1 MKPTVDKVLHM
12 AITFFVLVSLA
23 MLPMQSEGKEQTVPE
38 AKSLPTL
45 VSLGRGT
52 CIPCKMMKPTLEGLK
67 KEYAGI
73 LNVEIID
80 IRDQPDAV
88 KKYNVRGIPFQFVFN
103 ASGKELKRRY
113 GYADKEE
120 ILKLLNSVG
129 IDVQK
134 EKAQKKK

>member
-1 MKPTVDKVLHM
+1 MKPTAEKVLYPI
-12 AITFFVLVSLA
+12 ITLFLLLFFA
-23 MLPMQSEGKEQTVPE
+23 MIPILTEGKEQTIPE

-88 KKYNVRGIPFQFVFN
+88 RKYNVRGIPFQFVFD

>member
-1 MKPTVDKVLHM
+1 MKSITDKVLYVVI
-12 AITFFVLVSLA
+12 ALLFILSSL
-23 MLPMQSEGKEQTVPE
+23 MIPISTEGKEQTIPE

-67 KEYAGI
+67 NEYAGI

-80 IRDQPDAV
+80 VRDQPDAL
-88 KKYNVRGIPFQFVFN
+88 KKYNVRGIPFQFVFA

-120 ILKLLNSVG
+120 ILKLLKSVG
-129 IDVQK
+129 IELK
-134 EKAQKKK
+134 NPKASKTK

>member
-1 MKPTVDKVLHM
+1 MRPTVDKILYM
-12 AITFFVLVSLA
+12 AIAFFVLLSLA
-23 MLPMQSEGKEQTVPE
+23 MLPMQSEGKEQTIPE
-38 AKSLPTL
+38 PKSLPTL

-67 KEYAGI
+67 KEYTGI

-80 IRDQPDAV
+80 VRDQPDAV
-88 KKYNVRGIPFQFVFN
+88 KKYNVSGIPFQFVFD

-113 GYADKEE
+113 GYADKGE

-134 EKAQKKK
+134 EKAQRKK